1 MPEDDL
7 VINGKQLHVEFDLHP
22 VTSGRPT
29 STPTTTS
36 TSPQVDSV
44 EESTRAPPVPSNAPA
59 APAVCSTAASRTHTS
74 AVLPVVNEAVE
85 DVAPHGSEAGA
96 GGDSEASAGGS
107 RPLSVSAESLQP
119 DRLRPDDDDTS
130 AADNLSTCSTP
141 RAAEANPTG
150 EVSVAGPSHLD
161 GPTPG
166 GLITDF
172 FTPIKDPDADRLA
185 QLRCEVAGHFGGAF
199 AIDVGTGADIPVFT
213 AFIQGCEVTVC
224 KHGQETC
231 SDCNV
236 DYYPAN
242 AAIIAATN
250 ADHLVEGDA
259 DVSAMDTSAS
269 FDASNTSTVLA
280 SITSE
285 LSTGLGALHQGA
297 RIRAV
302 IDDGVQ
308 NRDRSEI
315 PTVLGTHHI
324 THRGLL

>member
-1 MPEDDL
+1 MREDDL

-44 EESTRAPPVPSNAPA
+44 EESTRAPPVPSNAPP

-74 AVLPVVNEAVE
+74 APVLPVVNEAVE

-172 FTPIKDPDADRLA
+172 FTPMKDPDADRLA

-199 AIDVGTGADIPVFT
+199 AIDVGTGAEIPIFN
-213 AFIQGCEVTVC
+213 AFIPQF
-224 KHGQETC
+224 
-231 SDCNV
+231 
-236 DYYPAN
+236 PR
-242 AAIIAATN
+242 
-250 ADHLVEGDA
+250 L
-259 DVSAMDTSAS
+259 
-269 FDASNTSTVLA
+269 
-280 SITSE
+280 
-285 LSTGLGALHQGA
+285 
-297 RIRAV
+297 
-302 IDDGVQ
+302 
-308 NRDRSEI
+308 
-315 PTVLGTHHI
+315 
-324 THRGLL
+324 